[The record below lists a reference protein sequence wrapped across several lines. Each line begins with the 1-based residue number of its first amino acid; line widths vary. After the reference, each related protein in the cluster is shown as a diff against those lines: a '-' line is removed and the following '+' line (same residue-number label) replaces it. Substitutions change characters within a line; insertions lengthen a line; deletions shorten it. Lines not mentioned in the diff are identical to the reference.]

1 MLPHHLR
8 LRRVVLVIGA
18 GSAIACASGG
28 GTGSGNRAG
37 ADEAALAKHDR
48 TLITAADM
56 KDIPASN
63 LFEIV
68 QRIHPEWLTVR
79 NSVSIGSRTAS
90 DQGIHVYIDSQRAGS
105 TEILKQV
112 SVSSAASLKFYSAS
126 EAQARFGNGNLSGVI
141 QVISV
146 MKR

>member
-1 MLPHHLR
+1 MLPHH

-18 GSAIACASGG
+18 GTAIACASGG
-28 GTGSGNRAG
+28 GTGGGSGNRAG
-37 ADEAALAKHDR
+37 TDDAKHDR
-48 TLITAADM
+48 TQITAADM

-68 QRIHPEWLTVR
+68 QRVHPEWLTVR
-79 NSVSIGSRTAS
+79 NSVSIGSPGGRTAG

-105 TEILKQV
+105 TEILKQI
-112 SVSSAASLKFYSAS
+112 SVSSAASLKFYSPS